1 MPGTCGRAHS
11 KKNQRAIDY
20 FLRLAY
26 DGTAYRGWQ
35 RQLNSRQTVQ
45 EVLETALAR
54 IHGQALPAGAC
65 GRTDAGVH
73 ATQFYVH
80 LTTPEPPPA
89 NYLFILNKHLPPDIT
104 VLELLPVGA
113 GTHARFDATQRTY
126 DYFFHG
132 QTHALLNRY
141 SALLDLTDFQPA
153 ALTENLQELVGTHDF
168 RAFCKAPD
176 RHNSTRC
183 TLQSIQL
190 YHNAGGNRY
199 RLQFVADRF
208 LRGMIRLLVS
218 DLWRVGK
225 AAQRTTDFS
234 AMLATGVRT
243 APFLLAPAEGL
254 FLTGV
259 RYPYLNREPDLPT
272 TAGEAWE
279 AVIP

>member
-1 MPGTCGRAHS
+1 M
-11 KKNQRAIDY
+11 
-20 FLRLAY
+20 
-26 DGTAYRGWQ
+26 
-35 RQLNSRQTVQ
+35 Q

-54 IHGQALPAGAC
+54 IHAQPLPAGAC

-73 ATQFYVH
+73 ASQFYVH
-80 LTTPEPPPA
+80 LTTPEPPPV
-89 NYLFILNKHLPPDIT
+89 NYLFILNKQLPPDIT
-104 VLELLPVGA
+104 ALEMLPVAA

-132 QTHALLNRY
+132 QPHALLNRY
-141 SALLDLTDFQPA
+141 SALLDLTDFHPA
-153 ALTENLQELVGTHDF
+153 ALTENLKGLVGTHDF

-183 TLQSIQL
+183 TLQKVQL
-190 YHNAGGNRY
+190 YRNAGGDRY

-225 AAQRTTDFS
+225 APQRATDFS

-243 APFLLAPAEGL
+243 TPFQLAPAEGL

-259 RYPYLNREPDLPT
+259 RYPYLDRGADLP
-272 TAGEAWE
+272 ASASDAWE
-279 AVIP
+279 AIIP